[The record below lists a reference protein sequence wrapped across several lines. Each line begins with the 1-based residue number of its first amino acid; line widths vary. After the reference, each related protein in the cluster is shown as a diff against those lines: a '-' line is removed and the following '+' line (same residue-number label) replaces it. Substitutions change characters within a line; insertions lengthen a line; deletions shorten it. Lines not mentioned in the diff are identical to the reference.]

1 VQRDTIS
8 LSGRQRTVGLS
19 GGNAVHA
26 TAGNAGPAAGRA
38 ARQLYVD
45 PALPDWLPDATLMD
59 LRLGRQRFDIRF
71 WRHGKNTLFKV
82 LAGKRASVEWRSV
95 ALSASVVGDDKGAG
109 VTGQPAR
116 IPAYRRFRSP
126 SSPRYVR
133 KIGVRHSV
141 SRVNP
146 SVTFTAYVCPSG

>member
-1 VQRDTIS
+1 MPFMLLQAM
-8 LSGRQRTVGLS
+8 LGLQQDPPR
-19 GGNAVHA
+19 GK
-26 TAGNAGPAAGRA
+26 
-38 ARQLYVD
+38 LYVD
-45 PALPDWLPDATLMD
+45 PALPDWLPDATLTD

-109 VTGQPAR
+109 VTGQPTR

-126 SSPRYVR
+126 SSPRYVY

-146 SVTFTAYVCPSG
+146 PVTFTAYVCPSG